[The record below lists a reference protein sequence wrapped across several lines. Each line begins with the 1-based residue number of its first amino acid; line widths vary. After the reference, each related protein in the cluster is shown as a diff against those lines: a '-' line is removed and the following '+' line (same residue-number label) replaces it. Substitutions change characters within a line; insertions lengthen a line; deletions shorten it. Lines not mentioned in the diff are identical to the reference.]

1 MYRKDNENSV
11 QAKLKFRRVKGLTK
25 YGSLPMIIG
34 HQAML
39 KYNPITIFQ
48 EIFTSPLNQEQNMAQ
63 SEVGDNMLETQMAE
77 NFEICFR
84 KQIGHKC

>member
-34 HQAML
+34 YQDML
-39 KYNPITIFQ
+39 KHNLTTIFQ

-63 SEVGDNMLETQMAE
+63 SGNRERNVRNPDG
-77 NFEICFR
+77 
-84 KQIGHKC
+84 